1 MLIAGF
7 FGIWTVWSSPGSLAR
22 TGKFFLKVDRPEIQ
36 TLSWHPERVTGE
48 AEDWHRALWTSAGFE
63 IDLGGE
69 DTLRIVVRGQA
80 MRDFLRDWVVDERI
94 AVTAPLLPAVR
105 VESRWNYG
113 RSILCALGLCG
124 LSWLLRGREVLLG
137 RGGSGDVYR
146 ARRGFRQVAVKRL
159 RLADNERMQ
168 REVEAYRKLNHRHIV
183 RLLDSGPDF
192 LVMEY
197 LCGGSLKSRLGRAF
211 EFAEALLLLEPLF
224 AAVDYAHSQ
233 GVVHRDLKPENI
245 LFDRHGYLKIA
256 DFGLAKSLDSATL
269 TETGQAPGS
278 PAYMAPEQIQGCS
291 RDPRID
297 QYALGVLTY
306 QVLSG
311 KLPFEPP
318 WLEKH
323 LHQPVPALPLGPE
336 LDGVVRRMLEKRPE
350 LRYPSVGAAWQAL
363 RRALLGSDGDD
374 TN

>member
-1 MLIAGF
+1 MG
-7 FGIWTVWSSPGSLAR
+7 
-22 TGKFFLKVDRPEIQ
+22 
-36 TLSWHPERVTGE
+36 
-48 AEDWHRALWTSAGFE
+48 
-63 IDLGGE
+63 
-69 DTLRIVVRGQA
+69 
-80 MRDFLRDWVVDERI
+80 
-94 AVTAPLLPAVR
+94 VTAPVLAAVR
-105 VESRWNYG
+105 AESRWNYG
-113 RSILCALGLCG
+113 RLTISMLGLLG
-124 LSWLLRGREVLLG
+124 LGWLLRGREVLLG

-146 ARRGFRQVAVKRL
+146 ARRGWRQVAVKRL
-159 RLADNERMQ
+159 RLADGERLQ
-168 REVEAYRKLNHRHIV
+168 REVEAYRRLDHPHIV
-183 RLLDSGPDF
+183 RLLDSGPDC

-197 LCGGSLKSRLGRAF
+197 LSGGSLKSRLGRPFGSF
-211 EFAEALLLLEPLF
+211 EAARLLEPLF
-224 AAVDYAHSQ
+224 AGVDYAHSQ
-233 GVVHRDLKPENI
+233 GLVHRDLKPENI
-245 LFDRHGYLKIA
+245 LFDGRGCLKIA
-256 DFGLAKSLDSATL
+256 DFGLAKSLGSATL

-297 QYALGVLTY
+297 QYALGILTY

-323 LHQPVPALPLGPE
+323 LHEPVPILPAGPE
-336 LDGVVRRMLEKRPE
+336 LDAVVRRMLEKRPE